1 MSSVAPASTSNL
13 TGYPG
18 DLKFPG
24 RCDRFETNFSSIW
37 GPRFDTHR
45 HIWSLNWLTFFL
57 FVTREEVPP
66 LASDLDKGAD
76 EEANSPAGGA
86 RGRWRSC
93 GGRGFFNFHKMV

>member
-1 MSSVAPASTSNL
+1 MSWVAPASTSNL

-86 RGRWRSC
+86 RED
-93 GGRGFFNFHKMV
+93 GGVVVEGQIESTSRL